1 MAKEDWTVYEVHIGV
16 CATGPGSA
24 ALCGCGKRKRRT
36 NPQEANHT
44 ENVGKAPENSKSAQ
58 NFTGDITSSVSVIS
72 LSSHPSVPYTN
83 YSCQQLNVFI
93 PFCLLY
99 YSTFILLFSTHLFTR
114 RKAYSDRIIPPHNKN
129 KSQHA
134 RTHTSFTFKEH
145 G

>member
-1 MAKEDWTVYEVHIGV
+1 MAEEDWTGYQVRVGV
-16 CATGPGSA
+16 CATGLGSA
-24 ALCGCGKRKRRT
+24 ALCGKRKRRA

-44 ENVGKAPENSKSAQ
+44 ENVGKTPENSKSAQ

-129 KSQHA
+129 KSQRA